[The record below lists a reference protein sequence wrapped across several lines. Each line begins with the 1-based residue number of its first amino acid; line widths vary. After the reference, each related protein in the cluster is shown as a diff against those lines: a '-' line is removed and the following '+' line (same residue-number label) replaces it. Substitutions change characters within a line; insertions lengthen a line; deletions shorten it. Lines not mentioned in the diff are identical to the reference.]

1 MLTIAIANQKG
12 GVGKTTTAI
21 NLGAGL
27 AAGGRRVLLVD
38 LDPQASLTLATVGDC
53 EGRSLAEVLTRP
65 ARMRLTDVIQ
75 HVGDNLD
82 IAPADIALSLTETSL
97 MSTTRPLALRSALDG
112 VSTRYDVVIV
122 DCPPSLG
129 ALTIN
134 ALSAA
139 HGVIVPTL
147 PSPLDLRGVR
157 LFLANLRD
165 MGEANPAL
173 QLLGVLI
180 CQYNP
185 RTNLHRDTLEGLQAA
200 GVPIVGTVARSV
212 RIAETAGSG
221 QAIKG
226 GALEDQYI
234 DVIERVKAWLEKQ
247 TQ

>member
-139 HGVIVPTL
+139 HGAVSYTHLTL
-147 PSPLDLRGVR
+147 PTSDLV
-157 LFLANLRD
+157 
-165 MGEANPAL
+165 
-173 QLLGVLI
+173 
-180 CQYNP
+180 
-185 RTNLHRDTLEGLQAA
+185 
-200 GVPIVGTVARSV
+200 
-212 RIAETAGSG
+212 
-221 QAIKG
+221 
-226 GALEDQYI
+226 
-234 DVIERVKAWLEKQ
+234 
-247 TQ
+247 